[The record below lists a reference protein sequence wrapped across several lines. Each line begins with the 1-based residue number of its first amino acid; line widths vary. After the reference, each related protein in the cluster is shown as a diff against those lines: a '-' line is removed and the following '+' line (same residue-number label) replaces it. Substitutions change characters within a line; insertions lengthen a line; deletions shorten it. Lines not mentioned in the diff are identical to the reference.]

1 MGRALGA
8 REPQAAAHSTRLIL
22 LVCSVVVAGLTV
34 FQQSGAGTLVLTVH
48 WLGVAVLL
56 AGAVACWVLS
66 PEALDRLGISLLAA
80 VFGVV
85 LICTLD
91 LLTHDTSSAAQ
102 AFFAFPIFWAAS
114 HLRPG
119 WVLVTASALTADC
132 LTLFL
137 LLPRPRP

>member
-1 MGRALGA
+1 MGRALRA

-34 FQQSGAGTLVLTVH
+34 FQQSGAGTFVLTVH

-56 AGAVACWVLS
+56 AGALACWVLS

-85 LICTLD
+85 LICTLN
-91 LLTHDTSSAAQ
+91 
-102 AFFAFPIFWAAS
+102 
-114 HLRPG
+114 
-119 WVLVTASALTADC
+119 
-132 LTLFL
+132 
-137 LLPRPRP
+137 LLPTTRRPRRRRSSPSRSSGPPPTSGRRGWCW

>member
-1 MGRALGA
+1 MHVIVPPAGRLPRAGDWALRRPGCPADGCSVRMGQALRA
-8 REPQAAAHSTRLIL
+8 REPQSAAHSTRLIL

-34 FQQSGAGTLVLTVH
+34 FQQSGAGTFVLTVH

-56 AGAVACWVLS
+56 AGALACWVLS

-85 LICTLD
+85 LICTLN

-102 AFFAFPIFWAAS
+102 AFFAFPIFW
-114 HLRPG
+114 
-119 WVLVTASALTADC
+119 
-132 LTLFL
+132 
-137 LLPRPRP
+137 